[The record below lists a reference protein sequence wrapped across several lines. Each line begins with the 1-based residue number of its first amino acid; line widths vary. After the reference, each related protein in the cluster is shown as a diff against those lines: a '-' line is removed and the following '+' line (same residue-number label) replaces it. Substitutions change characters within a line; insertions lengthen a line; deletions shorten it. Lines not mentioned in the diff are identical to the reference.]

1 MVTFKNEGGFAD
13 ATRAVKDK
21 RLRNAVVLSMI
32 VEDSFEKGPWDYS
45 PCLVHH

>member
-1 MVTFKNEGGFAD
+1 MVTVKNEGGFAD

-32 VEDSFEKGPWDYS
+32 VEDSFEKWPWDYS